1 MIDIERAGAF
11 YLGKEYDLES
21 GQVLDKP
28 VMYDA
33 RDLTT
38 HAVCLGMTGSGKTGL
53 CIDLLEEATLDG
65 VPSIIIDPKGDVTN
79 LLLTFPDLLPADF
92 EPWINADDAR
102 RKGMSVPEYAAKTA
116 QTWTDGLAQWEQ
128 GPERIQRLRDSA
140 EFLIYT
146 PGSETG
152 IPVSILQSLRCPSLS
167 WDMNEELLRDKVS
180 GLVSAI
186 LGLAGI
192 EAGVRSREHIL
203 MASIVEEAWRRSQD
217 VDFPSLIKA
226 IQDPPMSKVGVFDV
240 DTFFPKKE
248 RFELALAL
256 NNIIA
261 APSFENWVEGVP
273 LEMERIVRSPDGK
286 PRVSIFYIAHLTEA
300 ERMFFV
306 TLLLEQVITW
316 MHTLSGTTSLRAL
329 IYFDEVFGYFP
340 PHPVNP
346 PSKRPLLTLLKTAR
360 AFGLGVVLTTQNP
373 FDLDYKGLTNA
384 GTWFIGKLQTD
395 RDKMRVLEGMDGVV
409 AEAGTLLD
417 RSYLDRLISSLRS
430 RVFILHNVHEDR
442 PIVFNTR
449 WAMSYLRGPLTRRQ
463 VKELMKDV
471 KKGVS
476 GDVERAVPARAAAV
490 VEEALP
496 QGLSS
501 EPPVLPPRTR
511 QYFLPTSIPVE
522 RAVGALQDERG
533 RPVILKEHHLIY
545 SPYILGLAA
554 VRFSDRKSGA
564 THLVRVA
571 RKGVLSEELGSVDW
585 DQAEEFT
592 LDKGDL
598 TARPFRDALFAEMPA
613 LPGGSKELT
622 QMKTD
627 FANHIYDTVRL
638 TVLYNPVLKVY
649 GKPGE
654 SLHDFKVRCQDAA
667 RAKRDEEG
675 DTVETHYMKK
685 LESLFNKL
693 KKEKQE
699 LGMDQDEYTGRK
711 REEMLSAGESVLGF
725 FLGRRSSRAVSVA
738 SRKRRL
744 TEKAKMDVEESVDEI
759 EDLEQAIEEL
769 KKEMQETLDE
779 VTQRWAAT
787 LDEVEDV
794 EIQPTKTN
802 IRVEAFGVAWTPGWY
817 LVYENDR
824 GTEVIEVVPAMES

>member
-102 RKGMSVPEYAAKTA
+102 RKGMSVSEYAAKIA
-116 QTWTDGLAQWEQ
+116 QTWSDGLAEWEQ

-545 SPYILGLAA
+545 SPCILGLAA

-564 THLVRVA
+564 THLVRIA